1 MKKILLSALL
11 GVAVLL
17 PTTAAF
23 AYEHGDT
30 GSWYMEDT
38 QTSIKGSLYLLNNNN
53 PNVAQAKTY
62 NESGNGK
69 TVKVKIYATADGQT
83 IRGSQ
88 NQDTGYPTAY
98 TKGTARK
105 PDCWGS
111 GHTTT
116 PSSDPYEW
124 LYIQVSDL

>member
-23 AYEHGDT
+23 AYAHGDT
-30 GSWYMEDT
+30 GEWYMQSSKTEI
-38 QTSIKGSLYLLNNNN
+38 QGSLYLVNNNK

-62 NESGNGK
+62 NVDENGK
-69 TVKVKIYATADGQT
+69 KVRVKIYATADGQT
-83 IRGSQ
+83 IEGS
-88 NQDTGYPTAY
+88 DRDATGYPTAY
-98 TKGTARK
+98 IKSSARK
-105 PDCWGS
+105 PDAWGS

-116 PSSDPYEW
+116 PSPDPYEW